1 MKRLY
6 LLVVP
11 LFLIVGLSAVS
22 WAEGRLPLQGSLG
35 FGARIYGVFPKGDTF
50 KPSGE
55 PRQKLDF
62 DNEVGGEVNV
72 TYRFLKYLA
81 LEAGVGY
88 TKLDVKNDTL
98 NVNWA
103 TIQAVPISATLQF
116 RWVARKP
123 EELKW
128 IIPYACIGGG
138 YYILDIDERSEF
150 RRYALSRGYGVN
162 LEIDDTFFF
171 HLGGGFDI
179 FLTKNLAL
187 NLEARYSWAQTDID
201 EKQSV
206 GGTSRTLGDTI
217 NLNAAL
223 VSGGFKFYF

>member
-6 LLVVP
+6 LFVVP
-11 LFLIVGLSAVS
+11 FFLIVGLSAVS

-35 FGARIYGVFPKGDTF
+35 FGARVYGVFPKGDTF
-50 KPSGE
+50 QPAGQ

-62 DNEVGGEVNV
+62 ANEVGGEVNI

-81 LEAGVGY
+81 LEGGIGY
-88 TKLDVKNDTL
+88 TKIDVKNNTL
-98 NVNWA
+98 GVNWA

-116 RWVARKP
+116 RWVSRKP

-138 YYILDIDERSEF
+138 YYILGIEERSEF
-150 RRYALSRGYGVN
+150 RSYSLSRGYGVN
-162 LEIDDTFFF
+162 LEIDDAFFF

-179 FLTKNLAL
+179 FLTKNLAF
-187 NLEARYSWAQTDID
+187 NLEARYSWAEMDID
-201 EKQSV
+201 ERQNV
-206 GGTSRTLGDTI
+206 GGTYSRVGASV
-217 NLNAAL
+217 NLNAAI
-223 VSGGFKFYF
+223 VGAGFKFYF

>member
-11 LFLIVGLSAVS
+11 FFLIVVIGVFSAVS

-35 FGARIYGVFPKGDTF
+35 FGARVYGVFPKGDSF
-50 KPSGE
+50 LG
-55 PRQKLDF
+55 QDLDF
-62 DNEVGGEVNV
+62 GNEVGGEVNI

-81 LEAGVGY
+81 LEGGIGY
-88 TKLDVKNDTL
+88 TKIDVKN
-98 NVNWA
+98 NYWGVNWA

-116 RWVARKP
+116 RWVSRKP

-138 YYILDIDERSEF
+138 YYILGIEERSEF
-150 RRYALSRGYGVN
+150 RSSSLSRGYGVN

-187 NLEARYSWAQTDID
+187 NLEARYSWAKTDID
-201 EKQSV
+201 ETQT
-206 GGTSRTLGDTI
+206 GGGGSRILGDTI
-217 NLNAAL
+217 NLNAAI
-223 VSGGFKFYF
+223 VGAGFKFYF

>member
-1 MKRLY
+1 MKCLY

-11 LFLIVGLSAVS
+11 FFLIVALSAVS

-35 FGARIYGVFPKGDTF
+35 FGARVYGVFPKGDTF
-50 KPSGE
+50 QPAGA

-81 LEAGVGY
+81 VEGGIGY
-88 TKLDVKNDTL
+88 TEIDAENKTL
-98 NVNWA
+98 GVNWA
-103 TIQAVPISATLQF
+103 TIEAVPIFATLQF
-116 RWVARKP
+116 RWISRKP

-128 IIPYACIGGG
+128 IVPYACIGGG
-138 YYILDIDERSEF
+138 YYILDIEERSELRNF
-150 RRYALSRGYGVN
+150 YLPLIAVD

-179 FLTKNLAL
+179 FLTKNLAI
-187 NLEARYSWAQTDID
+187 NCEARYAWSETDID
-201 EKQSV
+201 EKLNDGV
-206 GGTSRTLGDTI
+206 TILERGDTI
-217 NLNAAL
+217 NLNAAF
-223 VSGGFKFYF
+223 VGAGFKFYF